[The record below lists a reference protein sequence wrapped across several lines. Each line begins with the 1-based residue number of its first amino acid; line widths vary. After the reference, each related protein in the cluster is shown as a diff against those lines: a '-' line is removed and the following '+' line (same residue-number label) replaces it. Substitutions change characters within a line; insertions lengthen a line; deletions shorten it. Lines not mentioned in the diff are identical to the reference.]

1 MQCYPHSFY
10 RRIEAAY
17 IYANRRLL
25 TLMLR
30 GQELLPYLRSM
41 KHFFFLD
48 QSEFLNQFLDTAG
61 SELRKPVQSASMTK
75 IQSLL
80 YMAVSNPASASS
92 LDPHKESL
100 KVTFNKESLFD
111 YLIRITSTA
120 TSANQLNELAR
131 GLGSGQ
137 TKKEDNKS
145 KKDLLGGHPFWKGLA
160 RRQKRAHLYPL
171 SAAIDA
177 LQFDFEVKFPLNL
190 VISRK
195 TMTRYQLIF
204 RFLLVLRHL
213 ELSLTN
219 MWLEHKAPIWRRN
232 SGNPEI
238 EKWKKRIYD
247 LRSQMLQWVQHVLV
261 FATSSVLEVNWK
273 NLEEKLQ
280 KVQTVDQLLRC
291 HVEYL
296 DACLKECM
304 LTVEKLLTVSVREY
318 RSRCVKAEFVSV

>member
-1 MQCYPHSFY
+1 MTSSKRERMGRTERLVVLRQCYLRSFY

-30 GQELLPYLRSM
+30 GQGLLPYLRSM

-131 GLGSGQ
+131 GLGTGQ
-137 TKKEDNKS
+137 AKKEDNKS
-145 KKDLLGGHPFWKGLA
+145 KKDLLGESVFRGFPAQCGSTRNHP
-160 RRQKRAHLYPL
+160 HPPL
-171 SAAIDA
+171 
-177 LQFDFEVKFPLNL
+177 
-190 VISRK
+190 
-195 TMTRYQLIF
+195 
-204 RFLLVLRHL
+204 LL
-213 ELSLTN
+213 
-219 MWLEHKAPIWRRN
+219 
-232 SGNPEI
+232 
-238 EKWKKRIYD
+238 
-247 LRSQMLQWVQHVLV
+247 
-261 FATSSVLEVNWK
+261 
-273 NLEEKLQ
+273 
-280 KVQTVDQLLRC
+280 
-291 HVEYL
+291 
-296 DACLKECM
+296 
-304 LTVEKLLTVSVREY
+304 
-318 RSRCVKAEFVSV
+318 